1 MTERQS
7 VILPVRNGAAFI
19 AEAIGSALPQ
29 LAASDEIIVID
40 NGSTDDTV
48 AVVHAIDDPRVTLI
62 TEPKPGP
69 AAARNAGLRVAT
81 GDLVSFLDHDDYW
94 PAGRNAGLLAALA
107 TDPEANGAY
116 GKLRV
121 VVDPDCDHRGF
132 LKLDG
137 TFSPVIGLHVHVFHR
152 TLVDLAGPMDET
164 MNLGSDTDFLARI
177 RQAGLRSAVYDG
189 DAAVYRRHAANITLD
204 SRANRLG
211 QLGVLARNLKRR
223 RTSDG

>member
-7 VILPVRNGAAFI
+7 VILPVRNGATHI

-29 LAASDEIIVID
+29 LSPDDEVIVID
-40 NGSTDDTV
+40 NGSTDQTV
-48 AVVHAIDDPRVTLI
+48 AVVQAIGDVRVKVI
-62 TEPKPGP
+62 SEKRPGP

-81 GDLVSFLDHDDYW
+81 GQLVSFVDHDDYW

-107 TDPEANGAY
+107 ADPQANAAH

-121 VVDPDCDHRGF
+121 VVDPGCDDRGF

-137 TFSPVIGLHVHVFHR
+137 SFAPAVGLHVHLFR
-152 TLVDLAGPMDET
+152 RSLVDLAGPMDET
-164 MNLGSDTDFLARI
+164 MHLGSDTDFLARV
-177 RQAGLRSAVYDG
+177 RQAGMLSAIYDG

-204 SRANRLG
+204 ARANRLG

-223 RTSDG
+223 RASDG